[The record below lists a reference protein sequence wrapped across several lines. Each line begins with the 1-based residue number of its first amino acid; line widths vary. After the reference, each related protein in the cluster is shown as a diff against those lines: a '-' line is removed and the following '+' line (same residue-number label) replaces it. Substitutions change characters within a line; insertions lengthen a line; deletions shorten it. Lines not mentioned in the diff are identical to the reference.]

1 LKLVLLYITF
11 GWGFFFIPM
20 LINLPVKI
28 RDMLSYLAI
37 SLSLLL
43 ALSYISHVPGEKHG
57 FTLWYLD
64 TTRQTFQT
72 VEFLIAFLN

>member
-1 LKLVLLYITF
+1 
-11 GWGFFFIPM
+11 M

-43 ALSYISHVPGEKHG
+43 ALSYISHVRPGEKHG
-57 FTLWYLD
+57 FTLWYLG
-64 TTRQTFQT
+64 TARQTFQT
-72 VEFLIAFLN
+72 VEFLIVFLN